1 MRIASV
7 VRDWAQCLV
16 CPGEGE
22 EKMAFILSSPY
33 VLHSRSP
40 SPAGPRRN
48 RSILTFGRTSHISIS
63 TSQDHSCITQV
74 FGDRCGIQQPALA
87 ASGASVQVCNVWQ
100 ENRGQYIQFLV
111 TQARVLANVR
121 KWALYG
127 ERGVKK
133 RGRSSL
139 CSFPNDAVPAF
150 PPLCTS
156 LPKLPVDDLTLSP
169 YLSPTPRRPIR
180 SLHAHTPRQILLHH
194 HKHRRGVHRI
204 SPPSSNLLPRL
215 PTFLAA
221 IRES

>member
-1 MRIASV
+1 MTGHNVLYAQAKAKKRWHSSSLLRTLCTV
-7 VRDWAQCLV
+7 VLHLQQD
-16 CPGEGE
+16 PE
-22 EKMAFILSSPY
+22 EIDP
-33 VLHSRSP
+33 VLHSDAQVISP
-40 SPAGPRRN
+40 SP
-48 RSILTFGRTSHISIS
+48 
-63 TSQDHSCITQV
+63 
-74 FGDRCGIQQPALA
+74 
-87 ASGASVQVCNVWQ
+87 
-100 ENRGQYIQFLV
+100 
-111 TQARVLANVR
+111 QARIIAALLRCSEIAAVYSNPHWQRVVLQFNSAMFGKRIEVSIYNSSSHRHAYLQTSANGR
-121 KWALYG
+121 PM

-221 IRES
+221 IRKS